1 MKKSMVFLLIVV
13 TTSLAVPA
21 FAGHDHGGGGSSG
34 GSSHDSSGHAESSGR
49 ASEQASIAADQ
60 LLKEC
65 SQHLDGIQR
74 QIGRL
79 QAQLVDGKAATSAIN
94 GELEQLE
101 QHLKEAKDLARSLRV
116 F

>member
-1 MKKSMVFLLIVV
+1 MKKYLVNLLIILPVFA
-13 TTSLAVPA
+13 TSPA
-21 FAGHDHGGGGSSG
+21 FAGHDHGGGQG
-34 GSSHDSSGHAESSGR
+34 GSHDGSGHP
-49 ASEQASIAADQ
+49 ASHSQANEQASKTADQ

-65 SQHLDGIQR
+65 SQHLDSIQR

-79 QAQLVDGKAATSAIN
+79 QSQMVDGKAATSAIN
-94 GELEQLE
+94 NELEQLE

>member
-1 MKKSMVFLLIVV
+1 MKKYLVKLLIILPVFA
-13 TTSLAVPA
+13 TSPA
-21 FAGHDHGGGGSSG
+21 FAGHDHGGGQGG
-34 GSSHDSSGHAESSGR
+34 GSHDASGHS
-49 ASEQASIAADQ
+49 ASLGQANEQASKTADQ

-65 SQHLDGIQR
+65 SQHIDSIQR

-79 QAQLVDGKAATSAIN
+79 QSQMVEGKAATSAIN
-94 GELEQLE
+94 NELEQLE

>member
-1 MKKSMVFLLIVV
+1 MKKYLVKLLIILPVFA
-13 TTSLAVPA
+13 TSPA
-21 FAGHDHGGGGSSG
+21 FAGHDHGGG
-34 GSSHDSSGHAESSGR
+34 SHDASGHS
-49 ASEQASIAADQ
+49 ASQGQANEQASKAADQ

-65 SQHLDGIQR
+65 SQHIDSIQR

-79 QAQLVDGKAATSAIN
+79 QSQLVDGKAATTAIN
-94 GELEQLE
+94 SELERLE